1 LRENIDRKDQ
11 ILDVRFNS
19 IGSMHESL
27 FQYIEAKSEQKLMDE
42 ERQLIQSKF
51 QPKRLRKRQYFLQ
64 EGDVAK
70 YVAFIVKGSA
80 RMFSVDNKGHEH
92 IIRFGLES
100 WWLNDAESFISLTP
114 SRYNIEMVEDSE
126 LLVISVADA
135 YELRDK
141 SRLFDLTIKAM
152 DRQASMA
159 TQKRIHAAISMTAE
173 ERYDELANTYPQ
185 FLQRFPQNMIASY
198 LGLSPET
205 LSRIRK
211 NAMSK

>member
-1 LRENIDRKDQ
+1 
-11 ILDVRFNS
+11 
-19 IGSMHESL
+19 MHEPL
-27 FQYIEAKSEQKLMDE
+27 FQYVEAKSGEKLTAE
-42 ERQLIQSKF
+42 ERELIKSKF
-51 QPKRLRKRQYFLQ
+51 FPKLLRKRQYFLQ
-64 EGDVAK
+64 AGDICK
-70 YVAFIVKGSA
+70 SVAFIVKGSA

-92 IIRFGLES
+92 IIRFGLET
-100 WWLNDAESFISLTP
+100 WWLNDAESFTSLTP
-114 SRYNIEMVEDSE
+114 SRYNIEMLEDSE

-141 SRLFDLTIKAM
+141 SRFFDLTIKEM
-152 DRQASMA
+152 DKHNSVA

-173 ERYDELANTYPQ
+173 ERYEELVNNYPQ

-211 NAMSK
+211 NSMAK